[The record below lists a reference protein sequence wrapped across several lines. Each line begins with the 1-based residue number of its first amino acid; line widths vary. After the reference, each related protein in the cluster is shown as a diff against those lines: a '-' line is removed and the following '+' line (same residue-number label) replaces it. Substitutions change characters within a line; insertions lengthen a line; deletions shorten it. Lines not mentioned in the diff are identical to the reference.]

1 MKEIE
6 FIEISEGEKKILLDV
21 LGYDVDEKGLI
32 ISREDNKPHRC
43 PYTKREVFLKNA
55 SILPGS
61 TIIIDTSVLSL
72 SEYVSKNLE

>member
-6 FIEISEGEKKILLDV
+6 FLEISNEEKKVLLDV

-32 ISREDNKPHRC
+32 ISREKKVPHIC
-43 PYTKREVFLKNA
+43 PYTKREVFLDNA

-61 TIIIDTSVLSL
+61 TIIINTSALSL
-72 SEYVSKNLE
+72 SEYISKNLE